1 MDWSEY
7 LRKTTARMSFR
18 RKGDNNVHFKL
29 EEDMNVDVP
38 KTCPFSSSMNSM
50 NNEQLLQL
58 INGLDSK
65 MSHMIESFE
74 SYKVEGTNKELFQT
88 RSTRPIDA
96 KND

>member
-18 RKGDNNVHFKL
+18 RKDNNVHFKL
-29 EEDMNVDVP
+29 EEDEKVEVP
-38 KTCPFSSSMNSM
+38 KKCPFSSSM
-50 NNEQLLQL
+50 NNEQLLQF

-74 SYKVEGTNKELFQT
+74 SYKVEG
-88 RSTRPIDA
+88 
-96 KND
+96 KNYFLKTFFGHVMKLIFVHY